1 MSILSKITIGAAGL
15 TALGFSAYSVAFI
28 PTPLSTGIA
37 PLTTVIS
44 PWSVTRSIV
53 CSGDVVGYVGDSAT
67 ISSISPTTR
76 VVSGGDIPADLTRD
90 STTNGSVF
98 TNSGDSLHVAAT
110 EYNSV
115 DTESIAGYL
124 ATECGDPLNDQW
136 LIGGST
142 TTGRDTI
149 VTISNG
155 SDVEARI
162 DLEIWGS
169 AGKVDAPGSQ
179 GIVVPAKSQ
188 RSYSVAGFAPDEASP
203 VIRLVSNGAAVWA
216 TLQTTV
222 VRGLVPGGLDRI
234 GPVAAPNTSISF
246 PVLHLPSE
254 KAIGKLLVDPSYSDV
269 VAALRFLAPGD
280 NDATIT
286 ITLDPY
292 AEGEPQVVTA
302 SVPAGST
309 LDLPITELSE
319 GYWAVSVES
328 DQPIVAAARVGF
340 NDPSK
345 RITDLAW
352 ASAAPA
358 QTGVASVM
366 VPGGSMLGLTNLG
379 ASDATVTIESGGNI
393 VENVVVP
400 ARGNLLRPI
409 AKGMLTVTSNS
420 PISNTIFVLTR
431 DGIATLRGLTAPID
445 ASSVVVIHG

>member
-1 MSILSKITIGAAGL
+1 
-15 TALGFSAYSVAFI
+15 
-28 PTPLSTGIA
+28 
-37 PLTTVIS
+37 
-44 PWSVTRSIV
+44 
-53 CSGDVVGYVGDSAT
+53 
-67 ISSISPTTR
+67 
-76 VVSGGDIPADLTRD
+76 PADLTRD
-90 STTNGSVF
+90 STTNGSVI

-179 GIVVPAKSQ
+179 GIVIPAKSQ

-254 KAIGKLLVDPSYSDV
+254 KSIGKLLVDPSYSDV

-280 NDATIT
+280 IDATIT

-309 LDLPITELSE
+309 LDLPINELSE

-328 DQPIVAAARVGF
+328 NQPIVAAARVGF
-340 NDPSK
+340 NDASK
-345 RITDLAW
+345 GITDLAW

-366 VPGGSMLGLTNLG
+366 VPGGSLLGLTNFG

-400 ARGNLLRPI
+400 AHGNLLRP
-409 AKGMLTVTSNS
+409 AGKGMLTVTSNS